1 MFYDV
6 QTTQLY
12 FVSNKLKSTV
22 KNYSIICILKW
33 EAMVTDRKQCLCTQS
48 HSNLWI
54 NYLWSESNSIQTQF
68 SFLISYASLSNRC

>member
-22 KNYSIICILKW
+22 KNYSIICIFKW
-33 EAMVTDRKQCLCTQS
+33 EMMGTDRRQCIYTQS

-54 NYLWSESNSIQTQF
+54 N
-68 SFLISYASLSNRC
+68 